1 MTMGPVHRVMSSS
14 GNADGTG
21 EPSKREVTTVSVE
34 CDVRDKLRAHK
45 KGQESYSSL
54 IERMLDDFEDTHDP
68 VANH

>member
-1 MTMGPVHRVMSSS
+1 MVVGGVPIGMSSS

-21 EPSKREVTTVSVE
+21 EPSGRKVTTISVE
-34 CDVRDKLRAHK
+34 SGVRDKLRAHK

-54 IERMLDDFEDTHDP
+54 IERMLDDFEDTYDP